1 MVGNVTQVTP
11 TNPWLQNQT
20 FTESFTYDAADQ
32 LTSASET
39 LYQSYQLSVNY
50 GNWGKINSYTLNQK
64 DLLQNTTQS
73 EAQAYTYPVSGSL
86 GDCQT
91 LFAPEQRT
99 ITDANNNMATET
111 LSFGINGSLRKREVQ
126 AQPQTSYTEYYLFN
140 SAANLKAYSN
150 NGLDFAYYGYNAAN
164 TRTYKLSML
173 NMHQWVNGQPFPL
186 HFLCWLKE
194 NEAKER
200 AFRGGGKNPV
210 HHARQLAERRYPLR
224 SHRSAPLPCYGRR
237 IFFIT
242 PQVCDMTLTTRE
254 IQRLQQWQDATLSSE
269 VPPCNL
275 LFSFLCFVS
284 FFFSGRRKKE
294 RNEGKNFY
302 YHTNHL
308 GSTAYVTDNNA
319 TITQGF
325 LYAPFGEITTEYAPL
340 WQNGTLPKYAF
351 NAKELDEETGMFY
364 YEARYYKPPVFTS
377 RDAMMDQKPWLSPYH
392 YCSNNPVGR
401 VDPTG
406 CDDDWWEVD
415 GKMVWFANSDDFKN
429 SKYEGKGEYKGKTY
443 QKNGVYYSLFG
454 QHMNANST
462 NGKITKQ
469 IDDAFIEYA
478 NYLAAED
485 EMFSPFDVEC
495 HDAIQ
500 ELTDFSSIN
509 INIPF
514 NNSKATTGENIYYPN
529 QMGTYAGTAD
539 IFYYV
544 VGDKERMKGKLEGFS
559 EGLIQSSKNGLGGP
573 YGFDLGHYMGIY
585 NYANSKYE
593 KDNTIV
599 ILRFPQVSDVK
610 NLQSKFYTLFP
621 GSKK

>member
-1 MVGNVTQVTP
+1 MWTI
-11 TNPWLQNQT
+11 
-20 FTESFTYDAADQ
+20 FHK
-32 LTSASET
+32 
-39 LYQSYQLSVNY
+39 LSRY
-50 GNWGKINSYTLNQK
+50 KIVMNNRKVINNSCYNSY
-64 DLLQNTTQS
+64 
-73 EAQAYTYPVSGSL
+73 
-86 GDCQT
+86 
-91 LFAPEQRT
+91 
-99 ITDANNNMATET
+99 
-111 LSFGINGSLRKREVQ
+111 
-126 AQPQTSYTEYYLFN
+126 
-140 SAANLKAYSN
+140 
-150 NGLDFAYYGYNAAN
+150 
-164 TRTYKLSML
+164 
-173 NMHQWVNGQPFPL
+173 L

-194 NEAKER
+194 SLRQASKKELVHFFEREQTSPKVTEAKER
-200 AFRGGGKNPV
+200 ALCGGGKKSFPSRRPAGGTTQSTMQAN
-210 HHARQLAERRYPLR
+210 AEAKRAWTMLSCEEKKMR
-224 SHRSAPLPCYGRR
+224 SILTYSIVLSPQPCYGRR
-237 IFFIT
+237 IFSFT
-242 PQVCDMTLTTRE
+242 PHVAFTS
-254 IQRLQQWQDATLSSE
+254 LQPTIANS
-269 VPPCNL
+269 NI
-275 LFSFLCFVS
+275 
-284 FFFSGRRKKE
+284 
-294 RNEGKNFY
+294 FY

-308 GSTAYVTDNNA
+308 GSTAFVTDQNQN
-319 TITQGF
+319 ITQGF

-544 VGDKERMKGKLEGFS
+544 VGDKERMKRKLEGFS

-573 YGFDLGHYMGIY
+573 YGLDLGHYMGIY

-599 ILRFPQVSDVK
+599 ILRFPQESDVK